1 MHLRQI
7 VVDAHDP
14 EALAR
19 FWGSLLGGT
28 PVGGDHGEF
37 RLDPPGSPWFVFRP
51 VGASGARPGRLDF
64 DLTAADV
71 GAAGVPDGGPG
82 AHPLP
87 GATVDDRDGFRSVR
101 DPEGHELR
109 IGVVPPVP
117 SAPPRTV
124 PGPPL
129 PGAVAK
135 ARVLFTD
142 GRGRVLLVRL
152 QPWHDAWHWGLPG
165 GTVEAGT
172 ETPRLAAVREIG
184 EEIGLSRVP
193 GRLLGIDW
201 VHRAHDRPR
210 LVHVFD
216 GGPLGEQDLERI
228 RLDGEELAE
237 WRMCTPQE
245 AEALLLPPTWGQ
257 LKESLAVLAAGTGPA
272 ELVDGVPA
280 RF

>member
-14 EALAR
+14 ETLVR

-28 PVGGDHGEF
+28 PVGRGHGEF
-37 RLDPPGSPWFVFRP
+37 HLDPPGSPRFVFRP
-51 VGASGARPGRLDF
+51 AGASGARPGRLDF
-64 DLTAADV
+64 DLTV
-71 GAAGVPDGGPG
+71 
-82 AHPLP
+82 
-87 GATVDDRDGFRSVR
+87 ATADDRGGFRSVR
-101 DPEGHELR
+101 DPEGHEFR
-109 IGVVPPVP
+109 IGVAPPVP
-117 SAPPRTV
+117 PGTAV

-152 QPWHDAWHWGLPG
+152 QPWHDACHWGLPG

-172 ETPRLAAVREIG
+172 ETPRRAAVREIE
-184 EEIGLSRVP
+184 EEIGLPCVP

-216 GGPLGEQDLERI
+216 GGPLADEDLKRV
-228 RLDGEELAE
+228 RLDAEELAE
-237 WRMCTPQE
+237 WRMCTPRE
-245 AEALLLPPTWGQ
+245 AEALLLPPSWEQ
-257 LKESLAVLAAGTGPA
+257 LKESLAVLASGTGPA

-280 RF
+280 HS